1 MISLECYLVSIKP
14 SNEFGVADEE
24 VRRLIP
30 IISVEDVY
38 LKEFYEASMQG
49 FKPSLALKISSLEY
63 KGEEELIYMGIRYSV
78 IRTKTPDLDELIL
91 ICERK
96 IANVE

>member
-1 MISLECYLVSIKP
+1 MISLECYLISIKA
-14 SNEFGVADEE
+14 SNEIGVAAEE
-24 VRRLIP
+24 IKRLIP

-49 FKPSLALKISSLEY
+49 FKPSLVLKISSLEY
-63 KGEEELIYMGIRYSV
+63 KDEEELIYMGIRYSV

-96 IANVE
+96 ISNVE

>member
-1 MISLECYLVSIKP
+1 MINLECYLVSIKP
-14 SNEFGVADEE
+14 ANEIGVADEE
-24 VRRLIP
+24 VKRLIP

-49 FKPSLALKISSLEY
+49 FKPSLSLRISSLEY
-63 KGEEELIYMGIRYSV
+63 KGEEELIYMGISYSV

-96 IANVE
+96 ISNVE

>member
-1 MISLECYLVSIKP
+1 MISLECYLISIKA
-14 SNEFGVADEE
+14 SNEIGVAAEE
-24 VRRLIP
+24 IKRLIP

-38 LKEFYEASMQG
+38 LKEFYEASIQG
-49 FKPSLALKISSLEY
+49 FKPSLALRISSLEY

-78 IRTKTPDLDELIL
+78 IRTKTPDLDELLL

-96 IANVE
+96 ISNVE